1 MIDFGRRSGNPI
13 DFVGVSSF
21 AWERHVSMSEPSV
34 LEHCVSEHLAVAQ
47 MSMVSRR
54 LGLVLA
60 LAVLCLDA
68 RAVHAQSDPLPYWT
82 SGWSSGFG
90 GGLTAGQGS
99 NPYANLLAFSGSD
112 IGSGNFSSRY
122 NFENGWFVGSE
133 RGGSGF
139 GLNGFSVPGAWS
151 NLGSLS
157 YDGMQFGYNF
167 QSAPVTVYAGF
178 DTLKY
183 NTGIGNPLAGFDST
197 SNATSGYGVRAGV
210 EIRPTSN
217 LSLSLGVG
225 YAQQPSGY
233 DTGTNSLVAPV
244 ASPFAFGARR

>member
-1 MIDFGRRSGNPI
+1 MASRKSGFSLAFAAAALCFGAP
-13 DFVGVSSF
+13 
-21 AWERHVSMSEPSV
+21 A
-34 LEHCVSEHLAVAQ
+34 A
-47 MSMVSRR
+47 
-54 LGLVLA
+54 
-60 LAVLCLDA
+60 
-68 RAVHAQSDPLPYWT
+68 HAQSNALPYWT
-82 SGWSSGFG
+82 SGWQT
-90 GGLTAGQGS
+90 GLSDSLAAGQGS
-99 NPYANLLAFSGSD
+99 NPYGSLLGFSGSD
-112 IGSGNFSSRY
+112 IASGNFSSRY
-122 NFENGWFVGSE
+122 NFDNGWFVGSE
-133 RGGSGF
+133 RGGSGL
-139 GLNGFSVPGAWS
+139 GASGFSPAGTWS

-157 YDGMQFGYNF
+157 YEGMQFGYNF
-167 QSAPVTVYAGF
+167 RNSPVSVYAGF

-197 SNATSGYGVRAGV
+197 SNAASGYGVRAGV

>member
-1 MIDFGRRSGNPI
+1 
-13 DFVGVSSF
+13 
-21 AWERHVSMSEPSV
+21 
-34 LEHCVSEHLAVAQ
+34 

-54 LGLVLA
+54 LGLAITVA
-60 LAVLCLDA
+60 LAVLCLNVH
-68 RAVHAQSDPLPYWT
+68 AVHAQSNPLPYWT
-82 SGWSSGFG
+82 SGWPSGFG
-90 GGLTAGQGS
+90 GSLIADQGS

-112 IGSGNFSSRY
+112 IAAGNFSSRY
-122 NFENGWFVGSE
+122 NFENGWFVGSK

-139 GLNGFSVPGAWS
+139 GLNGFK
-151 NLGSLS
+151 
-157 YDGMQFGYNF
+157 
-167 QSAPVTVYAGF
+167 SAPVTVYAGF

-183 NTGIGNPLAGFDST
+183 NTGIGNPLAGFDAT
-197 SNATSGYGVRAGV
+197 SNAVSGYGVRAGV